1 MYNKINN
8 LLNIFTKDKETIIKF
23 LFRCS
28 IALDLFLILSFVI
41 GFSLGMISYEIGFF
55 IVGIV
60 YRYGF
65 IIFILSILLN
75 FITFILSFHRN
86 TAEEKRFFS
95 TSLTYMF
102 RLLFVAALLYGIY
115 YIGKVMTAV
124 G

>member
-1 MYNKINN
+1 M
-8 LLNIFTKDKETIIKF
+8 
-23 LFRCS
+23 
-28 IALDLFLILSFVI
+28 DLFLILSFVI

-60 YRYGF
+60 FRYGF
-65 IIFILSILLN
+65 IIFILSILLK

-95 TSLTYMF
+95 TSFTYMF